1 MDVPQHIIEKH
12 LKTRMNASTTSP
24 SFAFVTWLILLTQ
37 LPIQSSIAA
46 LALFERWYQ
55 RMSVPVIKISQ
66 LRDKFDN
73 DTTTG
78 EIQWSKH
85 SIKVLI
91 ETIEQ
96 RKPPCVTLDESLM
109 PWQTVQNSRLFHI

>member
-1 MDVPQHIIEKH
+1 
-12 LKTRMNASTTSP
+12 MN
-24 SFAFVTWLILLTQ
+24 
-37 LPIQSSIAA
+37 
-46 LALFERWYQ
+46 
-55 RMSVPVIKISQ
+55 VPVIKISQ
-66 LRDKFDN
+66 LRDKLDN

-96 RKPPCVTLDESLM
+96 TIEQRKPPCVTIDESLI